1 MLKNQIAKLE
11 TDRSGAPPTIV
22 PTPSAKTESDDSMAR
37 YARAGWVVIGVFF
50 GGFGLW
56 SLTAPLNGAVIANA
70 VVKVDGN
77 RKSVEHVQGGT
88 VKTLNVKEGDHVKA
102 GDVLIRLDDSQARS
116 KFLVLDQKQALLT
129 ATFSRLTAELG
140 RSPSLLPPAP
150 IAVRLGEPEIRAIW
164 DGQVKEFESRRAAL
178 DSQRKVIE
186 DKINQLKEQIS
197 GNRQQAAAYAA
208 QLASLRKELD
218 DIAPLVARGLIA
230 QPRKL
235 QLERTA
241 YGLEGQIAQASA
253 DTGRAEQTIA
263 EETQQIAQLE
273 INRVAEATKELSDIQ
288 AQLLE
293 VTPQLATAK
302 DELDRMEIRAPYTG
316 KIVGLNVFGVG
327 AVIQRGERI
336 MDIVPDANALTIE
349 AQIAVDDISDVHPD
363 MRAEINLTAYKQRIT
378 PVVHGDIMQVSAD
391 RLTDQRTGVSYYTAL
406 IQVDGNELANLPN
419 VKLYPGMPARVM
431 IPTVERTAFD
441 YLVGP
446 LTMSFNSAFRQR

>member
-150 IAVRLGEPEIRAIW
+150 IAVRFGEPEIRAIW

-178 DSQRKVIE
+178 DSQRKVVE

-441 YLVGP
+441 YLVSP